1 LRELH
6 NSLPISDAVSR
17 VPRRL
22 FVGIRLDPATAGLM
36 VSVADRLL
44 AKDFRGRYIGPDDL
58 HATVAFLGDVPE
70 PKIDDLVDILVRQ
83 AAIVRPFGVRFDRLG
98 GFPNKREPR
107 VVWLGSTRINSDFQ
121 RLGTALRQEYAD
133 AGFTFPDALRLHV
146 TLCRPQP
153 RGRVP
158 KIAFAP
164 IETIVKTISL
174 MESTQAEP
182 RYRTIHE
189 ATLGG

>member
-1 LRELH
+1 MD
-6 NSLPISDAVSR
+6 PITEAVSR
-17 VPRRL
+17 FPRRL
-22 FVGIRLDPATAGLM
+22 FVGIRLGPGTAGLM
-36 VSVADRLL
+36 VSVADCLL

-58 HATVAFLGDVPE
+58 HATVAFLGNVPE
-70 PKIDDLVDILVRQ
+70 PKIGDLVDILERQ
-83 AAIVRPFGVRFDRLG
+83 AAIVRPFGLRFDRLG
-98 GFPNKREPR
+98 GFPKREPR
-107 VVWLGSTRINSDFQ
+107 VVWLGSTRINTDFQ
-121 RLGTALRQEYAD
+121 RLGTALRREYAD

-158 KIAFAP
+158 KIAFDP
-164 IETIVKTISL
+164 IETIAKTISL
-174 MESTQAEP
+174 MESTRAEP